1 MQASGILLCKNHDR
15 FINLKKSKLMKKPFL
30 KALPLA
36 TLCLAL
42 AFSACNPTTDKG
54 TARSTPQDSLKYNTT
69 IDGKAVKLYTL
80 KNKQGA
86 SVSISNY
93 GGRVV
98 SLLVPN
104 KNNKLTD
111 VVLGYD
117 SIGAYRKKGEPFFGA
132 LIGRYGNRIA
142 KGKFTLEGKEYQLQ
156 LNDGVNTLHGG
167 TDGFFGK
174 VWDAKQLDSTKLE
187 LTYVSKD
194 GEAGYPGKLDV
205 KVIYT
210 LTEDN
215 SLQIDYEA
223 TTDKTTIVN
232 LTNHAYFNL
241 NGEGDSTI
249 LDHELMIDA
258 NAYTPVDSTL
268 IPTGKLQPVAGTAF
282 DFNKAKLVGKQIG
295 DNDEQLKFGK
305 GYDHNFALTHHD
317 GKTPVAV
324 VKSNKTGIVLSVITT
339 EPGLQFYSG
348 NFLTGADKDG
358 KGAKSYPHRSAFC
371 LETQHFPDAPNHP
384 NFASTVLKPGETYK
398 TSTTYK
404 FSK

>member
-1 MQASGILLCKNHDR
+1 
-15 FINLKKSKLMKKPFL
+15 MKKPFL
-30 KALPLA
+30 KALPWA
-36 TLCLAL
+36 TLCLAF

-54 TARSTPQDSLKYNTT
+54 TASSTPQDSLKYNTT

-98 SLLVPN
+98 SLLVPD

-210 LTEDN
+210 LTDDN

-258 NAYTPVDSTL
+258 YAYTPVDSTL

-324 VKSNKTGIVLSVITT
+324 VKSAKTGIVLSVITT

-358 KGAKSYPHRSAFC
+358 KGGKSYPHRSAFC

>member
-1 MQASGILLCKNHDR
+1 
-15 FINLKKSKLMKKPFL
+15 MKKPFL

-42 AFSACNPTTDKG
+42 AFSACNPTNDKG
-54 TARSTPQDSLKYNTT
+54 TASSTPQDSLKYNTT

-86 SVSISNY
+86 SVSISNF

-98 SLLVPN
+98 SLLVPD

-282 DFNKAKLVGKQIG
+282 DFNKAKLVGQQIG

-324 VKSNKTGIVLSVITT
+324 VKSTKTGIVLSVITT

-358 KGAKSYPHRSAFC
+358 KGGKSYPHRSAFC

>member
-1 MQASGILLCKNHDR
+1 
-15 FINLKKSKLMKKPFL
+15 MKKQFL

-36 TLCLAL
+36 TLCFAL
-42 AFSACNPTTDKG
+42 AFSACNSKTDKG
-54 TARSTPQDSLKYNTT
+54 TAGSTLQDSSKYSTN

-86 SVSISNY
+86 SVSITNY

-98 SLLVPN
+98 SLLVPD

-132 LIGRYGNRIA
+132 LIGRYGNRIG
-142 KGKFTLEGKEYQLQ
+142 KGKFTLDGKTYQLQ

-174 VWDAKQLDSTKLE
+174 VWDAKQLDSTRLE
-187 LTYVSKD
+187 LSYVSKD

-210 LTEDN
+210 LTDDN
-215 SLQIDYEA
+215 ALQIDYEA
-223 TTDKTTIVN
+223 TTDKNTIVN

-282 DFNKAKLVGKQIG
+282 DFNKAKLIGKQI
-295 DNDEQLKFGK
+295 DDKDEQLKFGK

-317 GKTPVAV
+317 GKTPVAI

-358 KGAKSYPHRSAFC
+358 KGGKAYPHRSAFC

-398 TSTTYK
+398 TSTTYQ

>member
-1 MQASGILLCKNHDR
+1 
-15 FINLKKSKLMKKPFL
+15 MKKTFL
-30 KALPLA
+30 KALPFT
-36 TLCLAL
+36 TLCLAI
-42 AFSACNPTTDKG
+42 AFSSCNPKTDKG
-54 TARSTPQDSLKYNTT
+54 AQSTEQTDTLKYNTT

-80 KNKQGA
+80 KNKSGA
-86 SVSISNY
+86 TVTISNY

-98 SLLVPN
+98 SLLVPD
-104 KNNKLTD
+104 KDNKLTD

-132 LIGRYGNRIA
+132 LIGRYGNRIG
-142 KGKFTLEGKEYQLQ
+142 KGKFTLAGKTYDLQ

-167 TDGFFGK
+167 TDGFFSK
-174 VWDAKQLDSTKLE
+174 VWDAKQLDGEKLE

-205 KVIYT
+205 KVTYT

-215 SLQIDYEA
+215 ALQIDYLA
-223 TTDKTTIVN
+223 TTDKATIVN

-241 NGEGDSTI
+241 NGEGNKTI
-249 LDHELMIDA
+249 LDHELTIDA

-268 IPTGKLQPVAGTAF
+268 IPTGKLEPVAGTAF
-282 DFNKAKLVGKQIG
+282 DFNKAKTIGKSIDEQ
-295 DNDEQLKFGK
+295 DEQLKFGK

-317 GKTPVAV
+317 GKTPVAT
-324 VKSNKTGIVLSVITT
+324 VKSPVTGIILEVYTV

-348 NFLTGADKDG
+348 NFLTGVDKDG
-358 KGAKSYPHRSAFC
+358 KGLKSYPHRSAFC
-371 LETQHFPDAPNHP
+371 LETQHFPDAPNHA